1 MGFLE
6 QLKPLWGTAK
16 TVLPITLF
24 MIGFKTFF
32 LKHSPQN
39 PKGPSSAVL
48 SCIILGC
55 TFFIKGV
62 SMSLLPL
69 SDFLAEN

>member
-24 MIGFKTFF
+24 MVGFKTFF
-32 LKHSPQN
+32 LNIVPRTRR
-39 PKGPSSAVL
+39 PSSAA
-48 SCIILGC
+48 S
-55 TFFIKGV
+55 
-62 SMSLLPL
+62 S
-69 SDFLAEN
+69 